1 MALEKIR
8 VTSLAHIHYQ
18 HPDLEKAV
26 AFFSD
31 FGFIEAHRDATKIYL
46 RGCGAQL
53 YIYVAEQ
60 SPDDKRHFIGAY
72 WVVASLEELQKAAAY
87 RNASQ
92 IRDNVGYGNGKVVT
106 TKDPNGFIVGFLYG
120 QTLRTPTIDEL
131 RLNLETSVPT
141 PNSVAKK
148 LRKGNT
154 RRFRRGPSPVYKL
167 GHYGI
172 IVPKD
177 RYEETLNWYTT
188 ILNLKPTD
196 AIFDPQTNK
205 EVTCFAH
212 IDLGA
217 DYTDHHVSI
226 AIIILSAV

>member
-26 AFFSD
+26 TFFND
-31 FGFIEAHRDATKIYL
+31 FGFIEAHRDAKKIFL
-46 RGCGAQL
+46 RGCGVQP

-60 SPDDKRHFIGAY
+60 SPDDKRLFIGAY
-72 WVVASLEELQKAAAY
+72 WVVESLEELQKAATY
-87 RNASQ
+87 QDASQ
-92 IRDNVGYGNGKVVT
+92 IQDNVGHGNGKVVT
-106 TKDPNGFIVGFLYG
+106 IKDPNGFIVGFLYG
-120 QTLRTPTIDEL
+120 QTLRTPSIDEL
-131 RLNLETSVPT
+131 HLNLETSVRT
-141 PNSVAKK
+141 PNSATEK

-154 RRFRRGPSPVYKL
+154 RRFRHSPCPVYKL

-188 ILNLKPTD
+188 VLNLKPTD
-196 AIFDPQTNK
+196 AIFDPQTDK
-205 EVTCFAH
+205 ELTCFAH

-226 AIIILSAV
+226 AIIIL